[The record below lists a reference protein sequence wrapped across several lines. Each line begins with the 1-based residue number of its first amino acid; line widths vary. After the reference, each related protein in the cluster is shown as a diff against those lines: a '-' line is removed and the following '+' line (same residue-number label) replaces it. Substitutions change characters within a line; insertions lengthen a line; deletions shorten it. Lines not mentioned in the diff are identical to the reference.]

1 MWMDKFTIS
10 SLFINIYPTPS
21 SHPPHF
27 EIAEITVS
35 LCSSST
41 RNSISRNLI
50 DDIFPVLLSPC
61 VGKGMTHFRGEG
73 KSSGIHTALNST
85 RGRGGGGE
93 GGGRPFRNFRNSGG
107 DSVDGN
113 RYSTHRTRKR
123 ISAFHV
129 FLPTKREWWI
139 YEAPPHREK
148 QRRTIINV
156 RAYRS
161 LARVKCWKTRNKR
174 AAVLT
179 PLPNFA
185 RMQYSRLTPTTL
197 SPTRF

>member
-1 MWMDKFTIS
+1 MDKFTIS

-85 RGRGGGGE
+85 RGGGGG

-113 RYSTHRTRKR
+113 RYLRTVRGNGYRPSTYSCRRKE
-123 ISAFHV
+123 SDGF
-129 FLPTKREWWI
+129 TKLRHTE
-139 YEAPPHREK
+139 R
-148 QRRTIINV
+148 N
-156 RAYRS
+156 S
-161 LARVKCWKTRNKR
+161 DAR
-174 AAVLT
+174 
-179 PLPNFA
+179 
-185 RMQYSRLTPTTL
+185 
-197 SPTRF
+197 

>member
-10 SLFINIYPTPS
+10 SLFINIYRNNRSLLPP
-21 SHPPHF
+21 PPHF

-85 RGRGGGGE
+85 RGGGGG

-113 RYSTHRTRKR
+113 RYLRTVRGNGYRPSTYSCRRKE
-123 ISAFHV
+123 SDGF
-129 FLPTKREWWI
+129 TKLRHTE
-139 YEAPPHREK
+139 R
-148 QRRTIINV
+148 N
-156 RAYRS
+156 S
-161 LARVKCWKTRNKR
+161 DAR
-174 AAVLT
+174 
-179 PLPNFA
+179 
-185 RMQYSRLTPTTL
+185 
-197 SPTRF
+197 